1 MLRKISILGTLILA
15 SCTSQGSNM
24 TLASIISGYRNAPTA
39 AEEVAWRNARRSNTD
54 RAYRNFISS
63 YPNSSYVPV
72 AASRITRSVKPK
84 PVSVRNLD
92 RPERNPSFGRSGSA
106 Y

>member
-15 SCTSQGSNM
+15 SCTSHGSNM
-24 TLASIISGYRNAPTA
+24 TLASMISGYRGAPTA

-54 RAYRNFISS
+54 QAYRNFIST

-72 AASRITRSVKPK
+72 ATSRITRSVKPR
-84 PVSVRNLD
+84 PVAVRNLG
-92 RPERNPSFGRSGSA
+92 RPERSSSFGRSGSA